1 MTVRRRRR
9 FWVSGT
15 GILLLM
21 LSLTAAGF
29 FRAVIHHVQGL
40 TSLTTR
46 TPQITTTTAT
56 RTRTTMRLLGDP
68 CQRSTKSRTV
78 GSQLPYF
85 HLRPYYYH
93 HHQQQSRL
101 FASSLA
107 SPAVASSS
115 SSSSRDEER
124 GDDKDDDT
132 AAALVFLR
140 ELNPSQRQ
148 AVTQPLQIPVQQQ
161 YPSDPTVTDSTKSS
175 MVVTRV
181 IAGPGSGKTKG
192 NRQET

>member
-1 MTVRRRRR
+1 MIVRRQRR
-9 FWVSGT
+9 FWVSLT

-21 LSLTAAGF
+21 LSLTAGF
-29 FRAVIHHVQGL
+29 FRSVVVQHVQGL
-40 TSLTTR
+40 TSLTAM
-46 TPQITTTTAT
+46 TPKTTTTAT
-56 RTRTTMRLLGDP
+56 TRTRATMLLLGDP
-68 CQRSTKSRTV
+68 RQRSTKFRTV
-78 GSQLPYF
+78 GSQQPYF
-85 HLRPYYYH
+85 HLRPYYYYQQQ
-93 HHQQQSRL
+93 QQQSRL
-101 FASSLA
+101 FVSSID
-107 SPAVASSS
+107 SPAVVSSS
-115 SSSSRDEER
+115 TSSSRDEER

-192 NRQET
+192 NRQ